1 MLAVTNRLLAQSDT
15 MGALP
20 TLYAVTQPLPGD
32 SYTGPN
38 GRGELRGH
46 PGPARRS
53 APAQDDLRARRL
65 WDLSEQLTGVR
76 FPDLSDGSPRV

>member
-1 MLAVTNRLLAQSDT
+1 MLALTNRLMAQSDA

-20 TLYAVTQPLPGD
+20 TLYAATQPLPGN
-32 SYTGPN
+32 SYTGPD

-53 APAQDDLRARRL
+53 PHAQDDLRASRL
-65 WDLSEQLTGVR
+65 WDLSERLTGVR
-76 FPDLSDGSPRV
+76 FTPPAPDHRNP